1 MTSNAF
7 HLPSVEKIAEGT
19 QNHGGFLMNALM
31 RLLFAAAILTC
42 FGLGSSATA
51 QGTPNPGLTT
61 APNPAPAD
69 REFAAIFHIM
79 ANPGRA
85 GFWGEQ
91 YPRRVVNGNV
101 ITYSFDLG
109 CGWLCPPGEPTY
121 TANPFTM
128 PALPAGT
135 YMVRFA
141 EGLDASSTVLAEFTL
156 NVGLGGVVST
166 PLPVDGAASAL
177 LCLLILLLGWHR
189 LHARVDNNETV
200 A

>member
-1 MTSNAF
+1 
-7 HLPSVEKIAEGT
+7 
-19 QNHGGFLMNALM
+19 MNALL
-31 RLLFAAAILTC
+31 RLLFAAITLTC
-42 FGLGSSATA
+42 LGLGPSATA

-61 APNPAPAD
+61 TPNPVPAD

-91 YPRRVVNGNV
+91 YPRRVVNGTV

-109 CGWLCPPGEPTY
+109 CGWICPPGEPTY

-135 YMVRFA
+135 YTVRFA
-141 EGLDASSTVLAEFTL
+141 QGLDASSTVLAEFTL
-156 NVGLGGVVST
+156 NVGLGGTVST
-166 PLPVDGAASAL
+166 PLPVGGAASAL
-177 LCLLILLLGWHR
+177 LGLLILLLGWQR
-189 LHARVDNNETV
+189 LRLRADAENRV